1 MVYNRLRDGHIV
13 RYVRLATF
21 AKAVRLRP
29 AFLSEAPAGFFRQ
42 GFASAYGCSRQGVP
56 SVFHSVPLHL
66 RTSPNRK
73 SIAGHCG
80 GCVLPYRC
88 AKVSGAGSAYGRYL
102 PLPAQ
107 YQKDISRCR
116 WCIYNYKRA
125 NLLKWRKDIIPQIVY
140 TEVTTHSTTQER
152 NDVYGTQYSTQ
163 YRFGQGFEWDK
174 IPQFLYSVCAE

>member
-1 MVYNRLRDGHIV
+1 MVYNRLRGGRIV
-13 RYVRLATF
+13 RCVRLATY

-73 SIAGHCG
+73 STAGHCG

-107 YQKDISRCR
+107 QSLAIASFCVD
-116 WCIYNYKRA
+116 
-125 NLLKWRKDIIPQIVY
+125 LLQQIDSN
-140 TEVTTHSTTQER
+140 TEVLAMDLLFSENAQLHFTTRDRNSTRIIT
-152 NDVYGTQYSTQ
+152 Y
-163 YRFGQGFEWDK
+163 K
-174 IPQFLYSVCAE
+174 ITIRSFRYIIYEISSFQKFLGRIIL